1 MNNTPLLRVE
11 QLEKHFPVR
20 RGLFGRVSGAVRA
33 VDGVD
38 LQIVAGETLGVVG
51 ESGCGKSTL
60 GRLVLRLIEASGG
73 VVSFEGQDL
82 AKLDAAGHY
91 DDFEVDRVVRAELD
105 GIHPVRAWREFRQL
119 TIQALADAAGLSG
132 PYVSQIE
139 CGKRTGTV
147 TTLKK
152 LALALDAPAGALQG

>member
-1 MNNTPLLRVE
+1 MSEIQVIEKDGKPAFYVIPAALWERVRE
-11 QLEKHFPVR
+11 AVEDAEDGAAFDRAAAADDGSRFPA
-20 RGLFGRVSGAVRA
+20 AVM
-33 VDGVD
+33 
-38 LQIVAGETLGVVG
+38 
-51 ESGCGKSTL
+51 
-60 GRLVLRLIEASGG
+60 
-73 VVSFEGQDL
+73 
-82 AKLDAAGHY
+82 
-91 DDFEVDRVVRAELD
+91 RAELD
-105 GIHPVRAWREFRQL
+105 GTHPVRAWREFRQL